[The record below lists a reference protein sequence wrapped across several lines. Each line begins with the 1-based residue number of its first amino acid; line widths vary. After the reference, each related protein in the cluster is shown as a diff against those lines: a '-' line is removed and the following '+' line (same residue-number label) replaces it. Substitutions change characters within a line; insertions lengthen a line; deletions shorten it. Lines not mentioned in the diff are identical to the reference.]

1 MSKVDPQIMTDARP
15 EVYTEQSYL
24 DIFPKENIVYLS
36 PDSRNELKWDDEDV
50 YVIGGLVDID
60 VKSNA
65 SLGKAKR
72 EGVRHAHL
80 PMRRVLGKEHKKEVQ
95 GAQRGGAL
103 CVQMDFTMTFQ
114 TNTKCNNISKSCLK
128 LFL

>member
-1 MSKVDPQIMTDARP
+1 MSKVDPQIMTDVRP

-24 DIFPKENIVYLS
+24 DIFPKEKIVYLS

-50 YVIGGLVDID
+50 YIIGGLVDID

-65 SLGKAKR
+65 SLGKAKK

-80 PMRRVLGKEHKKEVQ
+80 PMRRVLGKEHKQEVRC
-95 GAQRGGAL
+95 AQRGEGH
-103 CVQMDFTMTFQ
+103 CVI
-114 TNTKCNNISKSCLK
+114 K
-128 LFL
+128 